1 MHENTLFSFL
11 MKTRVCTSISDL
23 IQPEGQKHII
33 PHKLQQSVNL
43 HKIPPEKTSAALF
56 IKGILTQSI

>member
-11 MKTRVCTSISDL
+11 VKTQVCTSISDL

-33 PHKLQQSVNL
+33 PHKLQQYINL
-43 HKIPPEKTSAALF
+43 HKRPPLLFLFKVFFDVLSIPYH
-56 IKGILTQSI
+56 